1 MHRRLAGL
9 FLVALLAG
17 ASVMAQEAAVGLIGK
32 EGKDLP
38 GSNMP
43 LRMCGTRPVSEEEAL
58 AIEEYSQMMLAQKSA
73 DERFRIESN
82 ATTVTIQVYVHVIT
96 NASGTGAVSDTM
108 IANQIRVLNDA
119 YSGVTGGTNTR
130 FRFAL
135 AGTDRTANTTWFNA
149 GPDTAAEAAMKTALR
164 KGGAADLNLYTNN
177 GAGLLGWATF
187 PSWYASNPKDDGVV
201 CLYSSLPGGG
211 AVPYDE
217 GDTATHE
224 IGHWL
229 GLYHTFQG
237 GCSKNNDYVT
247 DTPAEKTEAYGCPSG
262 RDTCTTKQY
271 PGLDPVDN
279 FMDYTDDACMYRFTA
294 GQASRAS
301 SQSGTYRGL

>member
-1 MHRRLAGL
+1 MHRRLAGWT
-9 FLVALLAG
+9 LVALLAG

-32 EGKDLP
+32 DLP
-38 GSNMP
+38 GTNIP
-43 LRMCGTRPVSEEEAL
+43 ERMCGTRPVEEAEAL
-58 AIEEYSQMMLAQKSA
+58 AIEEYSEMMLAQKGPA
-73 DERFRIESN
+73 ERFRIESN
-82 ATTVTIQVYVHVIT
+82 ATTVTIKVYVHVIT
-96 NASGTGAVSDTM
+96 NTSGTGAVSDTM

-119 YSGVTGGTNTR
+119 YSGLTGGANTR

-135 AGTDRTANTTWFNA
+135 AGTDRTANNSWFAA
-149 GPDTAAEAAMKTALR
+149 GPDTSAEAAMKNALR

-187 PSWYASNPKDDGVV
+187 PSDYSRYPKDDGVV

-211 AVPYDE
+211 ADPYDE

-237 GCSKNNDYVT
+237 GCSKNGDYVS
-247 DTPAEKTEAYGCPSG
+247 DTPAERSAAYGCPSG
-262 RDTCTTKQY
+262 RDSCASKQY
-271 PGLDPVDN
+271 PGLDPIDN
-279 FMDYTDDACMYRFTA
+279 FMDYTDDACMFKFTA
-294 GQASRAS
+294 GQSSRAS
-301 SQSGTYRGL
+301 SLSGTYRGL